1 MDSAAATTP
10 KRNGIPGVAKRVG
23 DRLQGGVF
31 AMQTVFLI
39 AVIVA
44 MLAEVLFRYV
54 LNNSISYSD
63 DLLILLF
70 TWIIFLGVPRA
81 LWSDSAPCIELYSY
95 LPAPWPSLFRGFAWG
110 ASATYLVY
118 MASSYVGMASGDLT
132 MQITT
137 LGIPFIWQDI
147 ALPIGMCLGFIMLLL
162 RLPLSHE
169 GTPYFLGIPFGIAA
183 GALIFLSPLSPPLTA
198 LVSVVGLLLLG
209 VPVAVALGLG
219 GSAMII
225 AGALGSSST
234 PAQQALGGA
243 TNIVLLAIPLFMVMG
258 ALIAQTNLTRRLSA
272 LVQAALG
279 WLPGGIGVVD
289 VVTSALFANMSGSAI
304 ADTAALGT
312 VFIPQLVQSGEYA
325 PAEAAAL
332 QSAAGV
338 IGTVFPPAI
347 ALILFATV
355 ANLSV
360 IAVFEAAIVPGILI
374 VITMAL
380 INVSFAR
387 RKGLGGKTP
396 FVLANLGRALP
407 AALPILVIPV
417 ILDGGIMSGIFAPA
431 ESGAV
436 AVFVVVVMMLLMREI
451 SLRQTMRVLRQA
463 LDNTGM
469 TMFILVN
476 AVVLG
481 WGFLTSGV
489 AASVQTLLGSLVHS
503 PLALL
508 IVVDLAFLLIHVFIE
523 TAPSILIMV
532 PLVMPAVFAAGVNPL
547 QLGAIIVVNSTIGLM
562 LPPVGVS
569 LYVAS
574 NLAEVR
580 VSEAIRPVL
589 PFVIGSLI
597 VLALVTLW
605 PTLSLFIPGA
615 H

>member
-1 MDSAAATTP
+1 MGNYVHGGLLGCQTALL
-10 KRNGIPGVAKRVG
+10 VAV
-23 DRLQGGVF
+23 V
-31 AMQTVFLI
+31 A
-39 AVIVA
+39 A

-54 LNNSISYSD
+54 LNDSIAYSN
-63 DLLILLF
+63 DLLVLLF
-70 TWIIFLGVPRA
+70 TWIIFLGIPRA
-81 LWSDSAPCIELYSY
+81 LWNDNAPRIELYSF
-95 LPAPWPSLFRGFAWG
+95 LPQSMAPFFEGLAWG
-110 ASATYLVY
+110 ATVTYLSY
-118 MASSYVGMASGDLT
+118 MVMSYLGMYSADLT
-132 MQITT
+132 IQITT
-137 LGIPFIWQDI
+137 LGISQVWMDV
-147 ALPIGMCLGFIMLLL
+147 ALPIGMALGLLMMLL
-162 RLPLSHE
+162 RLAAHLN
-169 GTPYFLGIPFGIAA
+169 GRRYYWGIPVGVAV
-183 GALIFLSPLSPPLTA
+183 GVLLFLSPLSPALTA
-198 LVSVVGLLLLG
+198 LVGVVGLLVLG

-225 AGALGSSST
+225 TGALGSSST

-243 TNIVLLAIPLFMVMG
+243 GNIVLLAIPLFMVMG

-279 WLPGGIGVVD
+279 WLPGAFGVVD
-289 VVTSALFANMSGSAI
+289 VITSAVFANMSGSAI

-312 VFIPQLVQSGEYA
+312 VFIPQLIESGEYK

-360 IAVFEAAIVPGILI
+360 IAVFQAAIIPGLLI
-374 VITMAL
+374 VITMASTSVAL
-380 INVSFAR
+380 SW
-387 RKGLGGKTP
+387 RKGKAGRTP
-396 FVLANLGRALP
+396 FSGRNLLRAIP
-407 AALPILVIPV
+407 AALPILIIPV

-436 AVFVVVVMMLLMREI
+436 AVFVVVAMMLLTREI
-451 SLRQTMRVLRQA
+451 GRSQAARVLRQA

-476 AVVLG
+476 AIVLG
-481 WGFLTSGV
+481 WGFLTSGI
-489 AASVQTLLGSLVHS
+489 AADVQTIMGGLVHS
-503 PLALL
+503 PLLL
-508 IVVDLAFLLIHVFIE
+508 LVVVNLAFLLIHVFIE

-532 PLVMPAVFAAGVNPL
+532 PLVVPAVFAAGVNPL
-547 QLGAIIVVNSTIGLM
+547 QLGAVIVVNSTIGLM

-574 NLAEVR
+574 TLAGVR
-580 VSEAIRPVL
+580 VGQVVRPVI
-589 PFVIGSLI
+589 PYVIGSLV
-597 VLALVTLW
+597 VLALVTLV
-605 PTLSLFIPGA
+605 PAFSLIIPGV